1 MDYCNSLTHIV
12 LIDHDEHGWA
22 DKKNEKI
29 RKEYEEIQYVGEDPN
44 PQMGASDEEIATF
57 CEKNNY
63 DLLTADKK
71 AYTDMLKNTRVKA
84 VQISKYDWDDSGKK
98 WVYLIKIL

>member
-1 MDYCNSLTHIV
+1 MTHKV
-12 LIDHDEHGWA
+12 LIDYDERGWA

-29 RKEYEEIQYVGEDPN
+29 RKDYEEIKRVGEEPN
-44 PQMGASDEEIATF
+44 PKMGASDEEIAIF
-57 CEKNNY
+57 CEENNC

-71 AYTDMLKNTRVKA
+71 AYTDMLKNKRVKA
-84 VQISKYDWDDSGKK
+84 VQISKYDWDDSGNK